1 MLNAIFKTYNLTSI
15 GLVFLSAPCG
25 MSSVVQFNRPE
36 TATCHWD
43 LCNCIAPHRLSLNW
57 PISELKAMPQKM
69 RHGRGREGG
78 RERRTRTR
86 LTGAS
91 SRSRIFACDGRRV
104 SASCTDLGM
113 LQHRNEVQPMC
124 AYSRYMPGKILLGQS
139 VTQRLEFSD
148 WPLHSYL
155 NMHIS
160 SSCFWFFWISG
171 SCGALL
177 RALLTYEQLSSQST
191 TTHCPNLPMSPH

>member
-91 SRSRIFACDGRRV
+91 SRSRIFACDGGGESQPV
-104 SASCTDLGM
+104 ALTWACCNIGM
-113 LQHRNEVQPMC
+113 K
-124 AYSRYMPGKILLGQS
+124 YSRCVHTLD
-139 VTQRLEFSD
+139 TCLER
-148 WPLHSYL
+148 
-155 NMHIS
+155 
-160 SSCFWFFWISG
+160 FFWG
-171 SCGALL
+171 S
-177 RALLTYEQLSSQST
+177 R
-191 TTHCPNLPMSPH
+191 